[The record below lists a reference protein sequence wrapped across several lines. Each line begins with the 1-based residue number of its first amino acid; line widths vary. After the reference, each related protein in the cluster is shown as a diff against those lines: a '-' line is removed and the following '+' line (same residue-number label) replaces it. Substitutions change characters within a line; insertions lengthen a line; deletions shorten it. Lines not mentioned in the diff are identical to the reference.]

1 MKFGK
6 EFKKQKVPEWTEAYM
21 DYNGLKRILREI
33 LQCKQSR
40 QPSTP
45 LRSLHHRLTM
55 HRAFSGLEL
64 PQSTEF
70 PSKGDIEDQVIDV
83 STSLEDGCRKF
94 YKTEFL
100 RKSEE
105 GGDIEVMFFK
115 KLDEE
120 LNKVN
125 SFYKDKVEEMVHE
138 ASLLNRQMDVLIA
151 LRIRQQKHDFE
162 GANAEA
168 SCSNDIAAANHPLRD
183 INLEDTSNDSDP
195 ESTSNPDV
203 NEVHTANCDSACK
216 EEENDRERDPLKIL
230 EYVKLNNT
238 LESPLSTIRG
248 VFKDST
254 DEDLSFNKEEL
265 RKVEE
270 RLRVVFIEFYHKL
283 RLLKH
288 YSYMN
293 LAAFSKIMKKYE
305 KFTSRRASRS
315 YMKIVDNSYLGSSD
329 EVSGLLERVEATFIK
344 HFSNSNRRE
353 GMKSLRPK
361 AKREKHSVTFFSGK
375 LFQELRFF
383 SGCSILLLIA
393 VVLRIQARKLMEK
406 REGVSYVVNIFP
418 LYSLFG
424 YAVLHKLMYV
434 TNIYFWRRYRVNYPF
449 IFGFKQGTELGHRE
463 VFMLSN
469 GLALLVLASCLA
481 NLHLDSGSNASKYKT
496 VTEMVP
502 LGLVAVVLVILF
514 CPFDIIYRSSRFFFI
529 RCLFRC
535 ICAPLYKVTLPDFF
549 LADHLASQVQ
559 AIRSFELYIC
569 YYGLGEYSRRQ
580 SKCHN
585 HGIYNAFYFTVAV
598 IPYWIRFLQCLRRL
612 CEEKDATHGYNGF
625 KYLLTIVAV
634 VMRTTCELKKGR
646 TWIVLALISSAVAV
660 IMNTYWDIVVDWG
673 LLQKKSKNPFLR
685 DKLVVSHKSVYF
697 AAMVLNVL
705 LRLAWMQLVLEFNL
719 PSHHKIAA
727 STVIAC
733 LEIIRRGIWSFF
745 RLENEHL
752 NNVGKFR
759 AFKSV
764 PLPFNYYDADAD
776 KDD

>member
-33 LQCKQSR
+33 LQYKQSR

-151 LRIRQQKHDFE
+151 LRIRLQKHDFE

-183 INLEDTSNDSDP
+183 INLGQRAGRGCMESTLREDTSNDSDP
-195 ESTSNPDV
+195 ESTSNPDA

-353 GMKSLRPK
+353 VYLD
-361 AKREKHSVTFFSGK
+361 
-375 LFQELRFF
+375 
-383 SGCSILLLIA
+383 I
-393 VVLRIQARKLMEK
+393 
-406 REGVSYVVNIFP
+406 
-418 LYSLFG
+418 
-424 YAVLHKLMYV
+424 VLHKLMYV

-496 VTEMVP
+496 ITEMVP

-514 CPFDIIYRSSRFFFI
+514 CPLTSYTALVVFLI
-529 RCLFRC
+529 RCFFRC
-535 ICAPLYKVTLPDFF
+535 CAPLYKVTLPDFF
-549 LADHLASQVQ
+549 LADPCQSGPGHQK
-559 AIRSFELYIC
+559 FELYIC
-569 YYGLGEYSRRQ
+569 TMAWGNTLGD
-580 SKCHN
+580 KAN
-585 HGIYNAFYFTVAV
+585 V
-598 IPYWIRFLQCLRRL
+598 II
-612 CEEKDATHGYNGF
+612 
-625 KYLLTIVAV
+625 
-634 VMRTTCELKKGR
+634 
-646 TWIVLALISSAVAV
+646 
-660 IMNTYWDIVVDWG
+660 
-673 LLQKKSKNPFLR
+673 
-685 DKLVVSHKSVYF
+685 
-697 AAMVLNVL
+697 MVLNVL

-776 KDD
+776 KYD